1 MSFQVENYF
10 KLFGLQPTF
19 LQDVAKLKA
28 HYLQL
33 QKSVH
38 PDNFVDATPQEKML
52 AVQYAATVNQAYQT
66 LSDPLKRGIYLL
78 KLEGVD
84 TQSETDNVMPIEFLT
99 EQMELREYLNDH
111 MDSDQDI
118 AALKTKIEQALS
130 LCQQNFAQ
138 AFECQP
144 KKIVEATMS
153 IKKMQFYT
161 RIYEE
166 ILSFA

>member
-1 MSFQVENYF
+1 MSFKVENYF
-10 KLFGLQPTF
+10 KLFGLQQTF

-28 HYLQL
+28 RYLQL

-38 PDNFVDATPQEKML
+38 PDNFVNATPQEKML

-84 TQSETDNVMPIEFLT
+84 TQSETDNVMPIEFLA

-111 MDSDQDI
+111 MDSKVEI
-118 AALKTKIEQALS
+118 KALKTKIEHALS
-130 LCQQNFAQ
+130 VCQQNFAQ
-138 AFECQP
+138 AFEAQP
-144 KKIVEATMS
+144 KIIAEATMS

-161 RIYEE
+161 RIHEE
-166 ILSFA
+166 ILLLA